1 MGEVGEAEM
10 SHFRCIICGEDT
22 FRLHGIK
29 YCEKCGN
36 NKNYIK
42 EYYRKKNEEMN
53 LEFHRKWVK
62 N

>member
-1 MGEVGEAEM
+1 M